1 MNKIKELEKSNNTIK
16 NNIDLAKKKEKEKN
30 INKDDEIK
38 REEDLINKYENEHN
52 SLIEKEKVY
61 KINLKKQSNIL
72 NKLRDD
78 IGNINNDTVET
89 DKKLKELH
97 KKINVIQNE
106 INMKKLKNKE
116 FANGF
121 KNSPNL
127 NLKKDVIKVRKIKKP
142 FTNDINFAKI
152 RNQKKLEKI
161 ETVNELKK
169 LKNDIEEILSNCN
182 RANEGYN
189 KEDINNLMQDN

>member
-1 MNKIKELEKSNNTIK
+1 MSI
-16 NNIDLAKKKEKEKN
+16 
-30 INKDDEIK
+30 
-38 REEDLINKYENEHN
+38 
-52 SLIEKEKVY
+52 
-61 KINLKKQSNIL
+61 

>member
-1 MNKIKELEKSNNTIK
+1 MSI
-16 NNIDLAKKKEKEKN
+16 
-30 INKDDEIK
+30 
-38 REEDLINKYENEHN
+38 
-52 SLIEKEKVY
+52 
-61 KINLKKQSNIL
+61 

-169 LKNDIEEILSNCN
+169 LKNDIEEILGNCN
-182 RANEGYN
+182 KTNELVNKDNINEMIEDDYN
-189 KEDINNLMQDN
+189 

>member
-1 MNKIKELEKSNNTIK
+1 MS
-16 NNIDLAKKKEKEKN
+16 
-30 INKDDEIK
+30 
-38 REEDLINKYENEHN
+38 
-52 SLIEKEKVY
+52 
-61 KINLKKQSNIL
+61 
-72 NKLRDD
+72 
-78 IGNINNDTVET
+78 
-89 DKKLKELH
+89 
-97 KKINVIQNE
+97 
-106 INMKKLKNKE
+106 
-116 FANGF
+116 
-121 KNSPNL
+121 NL